1 MKTLVT
7 VASRH
12 GATGEIGE
20 VIAETLRD
28 AGLAV
33 QTRLPEGVDSLA
45 DYDAVVLGSA
55 VYAGRWLT
63 EARRFAERH
72 HAELKARPLWLFSS
86 GPIGEPLAPTEE
98 SPDGRHFARELAA
111 RAHRTFAGRI
121 DPGSLGWVE
130 RTITRMVKAPDGD
143 FRDWEAVRTWADEIA
158 AALGRMD
165 QAPLATSTAAQG
177 DAP

>member
-1 MKTLVT
+1 MKILVT

-20 VIAETLRD
+20 VIASVLRD

-33 QTRLPEGVDSLA
+33 QARSPSDVTSLD

-55 VYAGRWLT
+55 VYAGRWM
-63 EARRFAERH
+63 EDARRFAQRH
-72 HAELKARPLWLFSS
+72 HEQLSARRVWLFSS

-98 SPDGRHFARELAA
+98 SADAIKLARDLAA
-111 RAHRTFAGRI
+111 REHRTFAGRI
-121 DPGSLGWVE
+121 DPDALGWVE

-143 FRDWEAVRTWADEIA
+143 FRDWEAVRSWADDIA
-158 AALGRMD
+158 RALARTEVE
-165 QAPLATSTAAQG
+165 A
-177 DAP
+177 

>member
-20 VIAETLRD
+20 VIAGILRD

-33 QTRLPEGVDSLA
+33 QSRPPAEVTSL
-45 DYDAVVLGSA
+45 DDFDAVILGSG
-55 VYAGRWLT
+55 VYAGRWIDD
-63 EARRFAERH
+63 ARRFAQRH
-72 HAELKARPLWLFSS
+72 HAELQAKPVWLFSS

-98 SPDGRHFARELAA
+98 SADGVRIAREVSA
-111 RAHRTFAGRI
+111 RDHRTFAGRI
-121 DPGSLGWVE
+121 DPDGLSWVE

-143 FRDWEAVRTWADEIA
+143 FRDWEAVRAWADEIA
-158 AALGRMD
+158 SALTGMEV
-165 QAPLATSTAAQG
+165 AP
-177 DAP
+177 